1 MEWWGP
7 ANELEFDDKP
17 DALTIRA
24 TSIRRALDLLLP
36 SGLAL
41 AFVVTLCFGG
51 SWFTELVLGGLS
63 AFLFF
68 RWFATSTTELRVTER
83 DIQVPYSGGFRSLD
97 WSEIAGLEYRVG
109 GEGESSG
116 LYARKSRWEAVCLTS
131 QLDESD
137 CDQVIDAIYRRFPFV
152 KMADDNSSGFLRDAE
167 IISLGLNRKDP

>member
-7 ANELEFDDKP
+7 TNKLEFDDQP

-24 TSIRRALDLLLP
+24 TSIRRAVDLLWP
-36 SGLAL
+36 SGMAIAFVIARRFGGDWLTELAL
-41 AFVVTLCFGG
+41 GG
-51 SWFTELVLGGLS
+51 VS

-68 RWFATSTTELRVTER
+68 KWFVTSTTELRVTEK
-83 DIQVPYSGGFRSLD
+83 DIQVPYSGRLRWLD

-137 CDQVIDAIYRRFPFV
+137 CGQVIDAIYRRFPFV
-152 KMADDNSSGFLRDAE
+152 KMADDNSGGFRRDPE